1 MNSNEPES
9 PDIDCDAPPYPIVRA
24 CRGLGFHSPEDV
36 RWCHVVAM
44 PRRPV
49 AAESGFT
56 VQVWKALFGKGASE
70 KGPTCSCGRELPRL
84 DSYTFT
90 LLSSKEVRYLLGQ
103 CGRCR
108 RIYWKEE

>member
-9 PDIDCDAPPYPIVRA
+9 PDIDCDAPAYPIVRA
-24 CRGLGFHSPEDV
+24 CRGLGFHAPEDV
-36 RWCHVVAM
+36 RWCHVPPVS
-44 PRRPV
+44 RRP
-49 AAESGFT
+49 ARSESVFNL
-56 VQVWKALFGKGASE
+56 QAWMAFFSKSAP

-90 LLSSKEVRYLLGQ
+90 LMSGKEVRYLLGQ

-108 RIYWKEE
+108 CIYWKEG